1 MILLKVAI
9 YCSKAKNENI
19 LNVTTFNIHPPM
31 GTERVSIV
39 TTLSPLSDDITAGF
53 YNEGTL
59 VILLLLELLLY
70 TFVIN
75 NEYKSCLFIEIMT
88 F

>member
-1 MILLKVAI
+1 MKCDIFIQGREAPL
-9 YCSKAKNENI
+9 
-19 LNVTTFNIHPPM
+19 

-39 TTLSPLSDDITAGF
+39 TMLSPLSDDITGGF

-70 TFVIN
+70 TFDIN
-75 NEYKSCLFIEIMT
+75 NE
-88 F
+88 